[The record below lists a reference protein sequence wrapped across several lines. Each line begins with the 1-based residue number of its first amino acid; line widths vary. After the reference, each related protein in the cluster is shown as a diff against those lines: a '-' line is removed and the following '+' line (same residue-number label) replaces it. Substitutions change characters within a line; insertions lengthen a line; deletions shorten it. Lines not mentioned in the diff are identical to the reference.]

1 MKCQFEQ
8 GFLVC
13 SNTLSNTCKYGQYED
28 KKCFNRDRTRTCN
41 PQIRSLV
48 PYPFGHTVPCF
59 LCIPLLF
66 PIWQTATGVAMICQ
80 AKTTPLFMNLFGRKV
95 LHCCFNFSNW
105 IGSYLRLQCSHFLS
119 QSSNNHFS

>member
-28 KKCFNRDRTRTCN
+28 KKCFNRDRTQTCN

-48 PYPFGHTVPCF
+48 PYPFGHTAPCVECTLILF
-59 LCIPLLF
+59 YLCQNI
-66 PIWQTATGVAMICQ
+66 TCVAMICQ
-80 AKTTPLFMNLFGRKV
+80 TKTTKLSMKKKCCTVVSILQTGKV
-95 LHCCFNFSNW
+95 L
-105 IGSYLRLQCSHFLS
+105 I
-119 QSSNNHFS
+119 